1 MKKVNYLWLFGLL
14 SVMTWGFIGC
24 SDDDEP
30 GSSAELV
37 GTWKLVNGYYVEKKN
52 GEIIDEGNDD
62 GADDERFVFKANGI
76 FENYAE
82 GYLSD
87 NGSWTYKGGTIYVT
101 FDDEGDVYTE
111 SLKVLELTTTTLTV
125 EYSEKEKVDGTT
137 YEYYSKETYRRV
149 QD

>member
-14 SVMTWGFIGC
+14 SVMTWGFVGC

-37 GTWKLVNGYYVEKKN
+37 GTWKLVNGYYVEKEN
-52 GEIIDEGNDD
+52 GKITHEDNDD
-62 GADDERFVFKANGI
+62 GTDDERFVFKTDGI
-76 FENYAE
+76 FESYLN
-82 GYLSD
+82 GRLSD
-87 NGSWTYKGGTIYVT
+87 DGSWTYKGGTIYVT

-111 SLKVLELTTTTLTV
+111 SLKVLELTATTLTV
-125 EYSEKEKVDGTT
+125 EYAEKEKVDGTA

>member
-1 MKKVNYLWLFGLL
+1 MKKINYLWLFGLL

-37 GTWKLVNGYYVEKKN
+37 GTWKLVNGYYVEKEN
-52 GEIIDEGNDD
+52 GKITHEDNDD
-62 GADDERFVFKANGI
+62 GTDNERFVFKTDGI
-76 FENYAE
+76 FESYLN
-82 GYLSD
+82 GHLSD
-87 NGSWTYKGGTIYVT
+87 DGSWTYKGGTIYVT

-111 SLKVLELTTTTLTV
+111 SLKVLELTATTLTV
-125 EYSEKEKVDGTT
+125 EYAEKEKEAGTT